1 MTRRFDVC
9 NGDADGLCAVRQWR
23 LHDPAEATLV
33 TGLKRDI
40 ELLERVD
47 ASAGDEVLVCDIAMA
62 RNRPALMRLLERG
75 AHVRYFDHH
84 APGAALSHPGLE
96 AHIDTAADVCTSVLV
111 DRALGG
117 RYRAWAVA
125 GAFGDN
131 LGRVALQLAAA
142 ANLRGEQV
150 ESLRMIGEAIN
161 YNAYGDDEADV
172 LMAPHRLYRLMSRY
186 RDPLE
191 MLASEPVLREMDAR
205 RHDDLAQAEHIEPHW
220 QDARGSVLLLPAAA
234 WSRRVI
240 GDLANQLA
248 NRQPHRAH
256 ALLLPASAGGWRV
269 SVRAP
274 LDTPQGAQALC
285 SRFGGSGR
293 AAAGGI
299 DQLPQADFERFI
311 DTFGATYWGPSP

>member
-1 MTRRFDVC
+1 VRRRFDVC

-40 ELLERVD
+40 ELLERVE
-47 ASAGDEVLVCDIAMA
+47 ASAGDEVLVCDISMA
-62 RNRPALMRLLERG
+62 RNRPALMRLLDRG
-75 AHVRYFDHH
+75 AQVRYFDHH
-84 APGAALSHPGLE
+84 APGAAVSHPGLE

-131 LGRVALQLAAA
+131 LGRVAERLAALA
-142 ANLRGEQV
+142 DLRGEQV
-150 ESLRMIGEAIN
+150 DSLRMIGEAIN

-172 LMAPHRLYRLMSRY
+172 LIAPGRLYALMSRY
-186 RDPLE
+186 QDPLQ
-191 MLASEPVLREMDAR
+191 MLACEPVLREIDAQ
-205 RHDDLAQAEHIEPHW
+205 RHDDHALADSIEPHW
-220 QDARGSVLLLPAAA
+220 QNARASVLLLPAAA
-234 WSRRVI
+234 WSRRVV

-248 NRQPHRAH
+248 NRQPQRAH

-274 LDTPQGAQALC
+274 LEAPLGAEALC

-293 AAAGGI
+293 ATAGGI
-299 DQLPQADFERFI
+299 DHLPQADFERFI
-311 DTFGATYWGPSP
+311 HTFAATHWGNLA